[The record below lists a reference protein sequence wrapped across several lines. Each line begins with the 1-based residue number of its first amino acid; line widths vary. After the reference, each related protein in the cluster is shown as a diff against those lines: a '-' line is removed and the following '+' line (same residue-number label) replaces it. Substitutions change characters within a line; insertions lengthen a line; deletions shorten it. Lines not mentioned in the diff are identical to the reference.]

1 MMLGESEIYKQ
12 LVEDSF
18 DTYNAQIKNFKS
30 LHGFL

>member
-12 LVEDSF
+12 LVKDNF
-18 DTYNAQIKNFKS
+18 DTYNAKIKILKS